1 MFKKLVV
8 GLLLATGISSATHA
22 LTVEQFKQL
31 SEGGLRK
38 ATIMYL
44 GGVNDAVKIIATWA
58 NEDCAK
64 WKVLSPNQIV
74 AAFEAHYADIEDK
87 QILIGYWAF
96 EYSLKNGGCADE

>member
-22 LTVEQFKQL
+22 LTIENFKQL
-31 SEGGLRK
+31 SEGK
-38 ATIMYL
+38 YKDATGMYL
-44 GGVNDAVKIIATWA
+44 GGVNDSVKIMATWA